1 MYMEKKI
8 ANDDE
13 DYFSRP
19 NNPREL
25 LLGDHLEPFLMLY
38 LKEMKNECIEVLL
51 HPEAAQFL
59 KDKDVPNDE
68 ISLLTEEDA
77 VTFKDLF
84 VKKKVSLAHKG
95 CTKQMDTIYEY
106 LIDILTK
113 RVPVDAPNVK
123 LDQIVS
129 KIALIDIPEGVYTED
144 YTETVKQ
151 PPAEEGGEE
160 IEEQVQR
167 TKNTDE
173 KAVIVMKVPQ
183 VEEEEEIN
191 LEVTDGDGNAK
202 TEIIKRMVD
211 EDQKEQAI
219 VIQGRDVSGIRQ
231 VDAR

>member
-25 LLGDHLEPFLMLY
+25 LLGDHLEPFIMLY

-95 CTKQMDTIYEY
+95 CTK
-106 LIDILTK
+106 
-113 RVPVDAPNVK
+113 
-123 LDQIVS
+123 
-129 KIALIDIPEGVYTED
+129 
-144 YTETVKQ
+144 
-151 PPAEEGGEE
+151 
-160 IEEQVQR
+160 
-167 TKNTDE
+167 
-173 KAVIVMKVPQ
+173 
-183 VEEEEEIN
+183 
-191 LEVTDGDGNAK
+191 
-202 TEIIKRMVD
+202 
-211 EDQKEQAI
+211 
-219 VIQGRDVSGIRQ
+219 
-231 VDAR
+231 